1 MGSIVMALGHTFTER
16 MIYDDNGVL
25 LNPDFLDYKIPTVK
39 DLPDQVL
46 VDFLEIPDRKG
57 PYGAK
62 GIGEVMII
70 PPAPAIAN
78 ALYRAT
84 GIRFKDLPITQ
95 EKVLSK
101 LLELEK
107 EKKAID

>member
-1 MGSIVMALGHTFTER
+1 MALGHTFTER
-16 MIYDDNGVL
+16 MIYDDKGVL
-25 LNPDFLDYKIPTVK
+25 RNPNFVDYKIPTVR
-39 DLPDQVL
+39 DLPAQLL
-46 VDFLEIPDRKG
+46 VDFLEVPSQKG

-84 GIRFKDLPITQ
+84 GIRFKDLPVTR
-95 EKVLSK
+95 ERVLAK
-101 LLELEK
+101 LLERER
-107 EKKAID
+107 EKKESKQ